1 MGYPPT
7 VPPMLV
13 AVDPGLHGAI
23 ASLSSTGAI
32 TAVPMPLAGG
42 ALDLPAIA
50 AIIRDTSP
58 QWLIL
63 EKVASRPGQGVAS
76 TFKFGM
82 GYGAVLGVAAAVGVP
97 VELVT
102 PQRWKGAIL
111 HGTAKDKAAAI
122 AYCRRVYPKVNLVP
136 PGCRVPHDGL
146 ADSLCLLEYGRRCL
160 LPQAAPPG
168 GGAIPSPRWRI
179 LP

>member
-1 MGYPPT
+1 MAS
-7 VPPMLV
+7 LV
-13 AVDPGLHGAI
+13 AIDPGLHGAI
-23 ASLSSTGAI
+23 ATFSPSGVVS
-32 TAVPMPLAGG
+32 AVPMPLAGK

-50 AIIRDTSP
+50 AVIRDTFP
-58 QWLIL
+58 QWVIL

-82 GYGAVLGVAAAVGVP
+82 GYGSILGIAAALAVP

-122 AYCRRVYPKVNLVP
+122 AYCRRAYPGVSLVP

-160 LPQAAPPG
+160 LPQAA
-168 GGAIPSPRWRI
+168 
-179 LP
+179 